1 MILRILKHP
10 FLLLFFWLLS
20 QQMQAQQVTPVD
32 TVKRPWLAAAEVAG
46 LNLGLLAFDH
56 YVLDAA
62 YAKVTM
68 HTLTRNLKLQDWW
81 WEHDLPYTNLLEH
94 PYHGSLFYDAS
105 RANGMNF
112 WASSA
117 FTIGGSLMWEIA
129 GECEMLSISD
139 MAATSLGG
147 IAIGEVLYRTS
158 DLVLDNSTR
167 GGARFGRELA
177 AGLLNPMRGL
187 NRLLSGEAWKVRSLP
202 QGYSA
207 VKTSPVDLTVVVG
220 GRHVQ
225 ANGVNETKMNTGFL
239 YANMTYGEWAE
250 VTTNK
255 PYDQFEARVRMVVGS
270 HQNLF
275 NEASIMGRI
284 TARQLQEDSHSA
296 TALGLYQHFNYHYTD
311 KVDGGERPYMV
322 SEVAAAGPGLVW
334 GYEAP
339 DGRVSIG
346 QGLFADGIL
355 MGASPDDYK
364 GRFHS
369 LYSFGS
375 GFGLKYHGWLKMPR
389 RLKLDIK
396 ADFYKLYTW
405 IGYEEQGEKG
415 VFADKGAQG
424 DAGNVS
430 MLVAQ
435 PTLNVNISRKLGVF
449 VGASYYYRDRY
460 YKHHDDVRSHTWE
473 WTAELSYNL

>member
-1 MILRILKHP
+1 
-10 FLLLFFWLLS
+10 
-20 QQMQAQQVTPVD
+20 MQAQQVIPVD

-46 LNLGLLAFDH
+46 LNVGLLAFDH

-94 PYHGSLFYDAS
+94 PYHGSLFYNAA

-117 FTIGGSLMWEIA
+117 FSIGGSLMWEIA

-158 DLVLDNSTR
+158 DLVLDEGAR

-187 NRLLSGEAWKVRSLP
+187 NRLLTGEAWKMRRLP
-202 QGYSA
+202 QGHHDA
-207 VKTSPVDLTVVVG
+207 EKPVDLTVAVG
-220 GRHVQ
+220 ARHVQ
-225 ANGVNETKMNTGFL
+225 TNGVNEAKMNTGFL
-239 YANMTYGEWAE
+239 YADMRYGAWAE

-255 PYDQFEARVRMVVGS
+255 PYDQFEAQVRLVAGS

-275 NEASIMGRI
+275 NDASILGRI
-284 TARQLQEDSHSA
+284 TARQLQEGKQSA
-296 TALGLYQHFNYHYTD
+296 TAIGLYQHFNYHYTD
-311 KVDGGERPYMV
+311 KVDEGERPYMV
-322 SEVAAAGPGLVW
+322 SEVAAVGPGLVW
-334 GYEAP
+334 AYESP
-339 DGRVSIG
+339 DERVSIG

-364 GRFHS
+364 GRYHS

-375 GFGLKYHGWLKMPR
+375 GFGLKYRGWLKMPR
-389 RLKLDIK
+389 RFRLDLR
-396 ADFYKLYTW
+396 ADYYRLYTW

-430 MLVAQ
+430 MLVVQ
-435 PTLNVNISRKLGVF
+435 PSINVNILNNLGLF
-449 VGASYYYRDRY
+449 VGASYYHRNRHYT
-460 YKHHDDVRSHTWE
+460 HHEDVNAHTWE
-473 WTAELSYNL
+473 LTLGIAYQIASHN

>member
-1 MILRILKHP
+1 LPAK
-10 FLLLFFWLLS
+10 
-20 QQMQAQQVTPVD
+20 AQQTVVTD
-32 TVKRPWLAAAEVAG
+32 SVKRPWLAAAEVAG
-46 LNLGLLAFDH
+46 LNVGLLAFDH
-56 YVLDAA
+56 YVLDGA

-94 PYHGSLFYDAS
+94 PYHGSLFYNAA

-158 DLVLDNSTR
+158 GMVLDDGAR
-167 GGARFGRELA
+167 GSERFGRELA

-187 NRLLSGEAWKVRSLP
+187 NRLFTGQAWKVRSGP
-202 QGYSA
+202 SRYHDIQA
-207 VKTSPVDLTVVVG
+207 FPVDLTVS
-220 GRHVQ
+220 
-225 ANGVNETKMNTGFL
+225 TGIRDVHTSGKHKVDMSTAYL
-239 YANMTYGEWAE
+239 SARMDYGDWAE
-250 VTTNK
+250 VTHNR
-255 PYDQFEARVRMVVGS
+255 PYDQFEARVRMVVGD

-275 NEASIMGRI
+275 NEASVMGRI
-284 TARQLQEDSHSA
+284 TARQLQEGKQSA
-296 TALGLYQHFNYHYTD
+296 TAIGLYQHFNYYYTD
-311 KVDGGERPYMV
+311 KVDEGERPYMV
-322 SEVAAAGPGLVW
+322 SEVAAVGPGLVW
-334 GYEAP
+334 AYESP
-339 DGRVSIG
+339 DERVNIG

-364 GRFHS
+364 GRYHS

-375 GFGLKYHGWLKMPR
+375 GFGLKYRGWLKMPR
-389 RLKLDIK
+389 RLQLDLL
-396 ADFYKLYTW
+396 ADFYRLYTW

-415 VFADKGAQG
+415 VFSEKGAQG
-424 DAGNVS
+424 DVGNVS
-430 MLVAQ
+430 MLVLR
-435 PTLNVNISRKLGVF
+435 PTLNVNLYKNLGVQ
-449 VGASYYYRDRY
+449 VSAAYYHRNRH
-460 YKHHDDVRSHTWE
+460 YKHHEDVKAHTWE
-473 WTAELSYNL
+473 LTAGLVGCF